1 MKIYLSYRERMAGML
16 MVFTL
21 LGVLAFIVGTAVQNQ
36 WFESRVRFHTIVER
50 GDALRSGSP
59 VFLSGIEI
67 GEIGDLTI
75 MKDNRVSIELLVRQ
89 RYADRV
95 RRGMVAEIRRLVG
108 LGEKRILL
116 NIGDEELRGPLP
128 PGSLIPSNE
137 PMDIIDA
144 IAKVDLGK
152 YMETMDRAVAA
163 MEVTL
168 SKLEEKNR
176 LERMMEAFDQ
186 MGPTMIKLN
195 NLLTDLHAPLV
206 EVMSN
211 PSVPEAFDGAA
222 KVFNDK
228 NTRMTMAHMAA
239 TFEPERM
246 DVLLKRMDAAFK
258 EVDALSRKGGE
269 LRVAMGNANRIMNDQ
284 RIDRMIDSI
293 EKLTDAEKLGRLV
306 DNMDIIAR
314 ETAKMGPEIPRL
326 TKELIETLHE
336 AVIVLDA
343 LKRSWLLRKKVEEG
357 DKERQKQ

>member
-1 MKIYLSYRERMAGML
+1 MKIYLSYKERMAGML

-21 LGVLAFIVGTAVQNQ
+21 LGVLAFIIGTAIQNR
-36 WFESRVRFHTIVER
+36 WFESRFRYHTIVER

-67 GEIGDLTI
+67 GEIGDVTI

-116 NIGDEELRGPLP
+116 NPGDEELRGPLP
-128 PGSLIPSNE
+128 PGSVIPSNE

-144 IAKVDLGK
+144 IANVDLGK
-152 YMETMDRAVAA
+152 YVETMDRAVAA
-163 MEVTL
+163 VEVTL
-168 SKLEEKNR
+168 NKLEEKKR

-186 MGPTMIKLN
+186 MGPTLAKVN
-195 NLLTDLHAPLV
+195 NLITDLHEPLV

-228 NTRMTMAHMAA
+228 NTRKTMAAMASS
-239 TFEPERM
+239 FEPERM
-246 DVLLKRMDAAFK
+246 DSLIKRMDAAFK
-258 EVDALSRKGGE
+258 KFDTLSSKGGE
-269 LRVAMGNANRIMNDQ
+269 LRNALENANRIMTDD
-284 RIDRMIDSI
+284 RIDRMINSM
-293 EKLTDAEKLGRLV
+293 EKLTDMEKLVRLV
-306 DNMDIIAR
+306 TNMDIIAR
-314 ETAKMGPEIPRL
+314 ETAKMGPEIPKL
-326 TKELIETLHE
+326 TKELVDTLHE

-343 LKRSWLLRKKVEEG
+343 LKRTWLLRKEVEEG
-357 DKERQKQ
+357 NKVRQEK